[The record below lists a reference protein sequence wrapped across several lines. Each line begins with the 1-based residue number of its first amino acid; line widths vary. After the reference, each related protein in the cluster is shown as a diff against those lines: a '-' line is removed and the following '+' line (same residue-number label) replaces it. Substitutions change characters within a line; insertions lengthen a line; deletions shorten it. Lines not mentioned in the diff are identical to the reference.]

1 MFKEQLTTLAN
12 ELIRYIKEKSDFF
25 SSTFIVFPTKKMEQ
39 WFKSYWLKTQGDKVL
54 MNIKCLNMN
63 EAIGEMIY
71 TSKPYSV
78 IKVDTIKHIIIKLL
92 TTEFI
97 DKLPKEEK
105 DYIFVNNHFDS
116 VKLYDYASK
125 LGELFFEYSN
135 DDFKLTGY
143 QKELY
148 DLVNAEADNNYQ
160 GTLEYIYRQ
169 KIHFKKRNEPLNFFG
184 FYGFNNIEKKII
196 EDYQKENEVNL
207 FLLKKEEENKVPF
220 TVISAPSKIREIEAI
235 HSEICKRLKDKDVK
249 YSDFLIVA
257 TNIKEYETT
266 IERVF
271 KQDNKDFPSIPY
283 VISAYEKKDSDL
295 TAGLLVLYDIF
306 SKGFMTR
313 LDFFKLVNNSLIQ
326 EVRGISKDDVTNF
339 MKAIVELNVY
349 RNNDKFDDW
358 DYIKKRLVLSKVSD
372 MNSDNG
378 GLVALPSGFYLPYT
392 NISFDN
398 NAIARFVKII
408 DDVKSYL
415 KTLRNIK
422 GVDSYSLE
430 KIKNELDKWFSIL
443 DEDDMETSKQYL
455 RITNLF
461 NNWNELDIANNDI
474 PLNAFF
480 YAIIDASK
488 ENNSTSGDLFTKGIT
503 FINFSK
509 NDIYSVKYIF
519 FLNASSKNLPSKVIK
534 SELDQ
539 SEYGLKQTE
548 RERNTFFLLYQNT
561 LEHFYISYINRDL
574 KTDEEFF
581 PSTFINELENR
592 EGIKGEKIEIEID
605 EKRPWSEL
613 FTKKE
618 YKNKDYYIGLLTHKE
633 EDEEEEDIPY
643 SQEDPKQVTTKELSK
658 YLEDPIIRKASRLFG
673 KVDELDED
681 IRDEYEPFLLS
692 SLDHYILC
700 KIIIEY
706 VLIKRIS
713 LDDED
718 LLNRIKNGFILEHAL
733 PLICEPIK
741 EASFI
746 DLVESSKA
754 TIELI
759 NTKASGDYEVKR
771 LDPLLINVGDSSWVL
786 SCSEDFV
793 LHKEN
798 DGLDRTYFPITK
810 ISDKKGE
817 INKNIKEMLVIYVI
831 SLMDIASMD
840 NDETYHISLVRSEE
854 LIATFDVNR
863 DTAIRLLD
871 KIYKSYNDYSSIQMI
886 NAKLIGEKDFET
898 YRALI
903 DNVIAQRG
911 SWDYYAD
918 KKMFNY
924 ERDFGY
930 DFDTFKEAYQ
940 KAKEELMSLL
950 LFVTKEEEGEENE

>member
-1 MFKEQLTTLAN
+1 MFKEQLTALAN
-12 ELIRYIKEKSDFF
+12 DLIRYIKEKSDFF

-422 GVDSYSLE
+422 GVDSYTLE

-488 ENNSTSGDLFTKGIT
+488 ENNSTSGELFNKGIT

-509 NDIYSVKYIF
+509 NDTYSVKYIF

-539 SEYGLKQTE
+539 REYGLNQTE
-548 RERNTFFLLYQNT
+548 RERNAFFLLYQNA

-759 NTKASGDYEVKR
+759 NTKTSGNYEVKR

-798 DGLDRTYFPITK
+798 NGLDRTYFPITK

-871 KIYKSYNDYSSIQMI
+871 KIYKSYNDYSFIQMI